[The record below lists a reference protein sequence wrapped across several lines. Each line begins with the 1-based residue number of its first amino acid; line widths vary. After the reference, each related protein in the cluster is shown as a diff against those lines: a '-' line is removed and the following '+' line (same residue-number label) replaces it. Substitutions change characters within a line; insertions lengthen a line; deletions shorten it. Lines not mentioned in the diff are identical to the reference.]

1 VVIEAFWSDRA
12 MQREITI
19 INRGRG
25 PQLST
30 SRITV
35 QDIVPYFQLNYSYEQ
50 IREIMPSLSVAEI
63 EAVERYFNDHR
74 DEVLEVDRRIRARN
88 ATRKNPPEVEEI
100 LRRAR
105 EERLAW
111 LESRCRISEASNGEG
126 RPG

>member
-1 VVIEAFWSDRA
+1 

-35 QDIVPYFQLNYSYEQ
+35 QDVLPYLQLNYSYDE

-63 EAVERYFNDHR
+63 QVLERYVNEHR
-74 DEVLEVDRRIRARN
+74 EEVMEVDRRIRARN

-100 LRRAR
+100 LRRGR
-105 EERLAW
+105 EERLSW
-111 LESRCRISEASNGEG
+111 LDSRRRNSEAPNGEG
-126 RPG
+126 RLG